1 MSKKQKFTILIPD
14 ETYDLFEEIE
24 EVIDTLIEHYKFIP
38 EINYNELKEGN
49 EVEKELDVITEEF
62 GHISQVNG
70 KLMQEYG
77 VLNFSGNELYTRNTV
92 TGIKLGLLMGKL
104 ERAKSIWGPQLS
116 LNYDEAKTLIQHFA
130 DRYLLKK
137 EES

>member
-14 ETYDLFEEIE
+14 ITHDLFLDIE
-24 EVIDTLIEHYKFIP
+24 EVIDRLIEHYKFIP
-38 EINYNELKEGN
+38 EIDYKNLKEGKD
-49 EVEKELDVITEEF
+49 VEKELDKISEEF
-62 GHISQVNG
+62 GHISQVHG

-104 ERAKSIWGPQLS
+104 ERAKSIWGSQLS
-116 LNYDEAKTLIQHFA
+116 LDYNDAKILIQHFA

>member
-1 MSKKQKFTILIPD
+1 MSKKQKFTVLIPD
-14 ETYDLFEEIE
+14 ETYELFSDIE
-24 EVIDTLIEHYKFIP
+24 EVIDRLIEHYKFIS
-38 EINYNELKEGN
+38 EIDYKELKEGTV
-49 EVEKELDVITEEF
+49 VERELDEITEEF
-62 GHISQVNG
+62 GHISQDHG

-104 ERAKSIWGPQLS
+104 ERAQSIWGTQLS
-116 LNYDEAKTLIQHFA
+116 LNYDEAKKLIQHFA

>member
-1 MSKKQKFTILIPD
+1 MSKKQKFTVLIPD
-14 ETYDLFEEIE
+14 ETYDLFTDVD
-24 EVIDTLIEHYKFIP
+24 EVIDRLIEHYSFIP
-38 EINYNELKEGN
+38 EINYKELKEGN
-49 EVEKELDVITEEF
+49 EVEKELDEITEEF
-62 GHISQVNG
+62 GHISQVHG
-70 KLMQEYG
+70 KLMQEFG

-116 LNYDEAKTLIQHFA
+116 LNYDEAKVLIQHFA

-137 EES
+137 EED